1 MRSLWPRSGLW
12 RHADF
17 LRFWSAQTISQFG
30 SEISLLAL
38 PFVAIKVLHAS
49 AFEVALL
56 GTLEY
61 LPFILFALP
70 AGVWVDRLPRRPVMM
85 VADLGRAAALT
96 SIPIAQALGGLTIW
110 QLYAAA
116 FVTGTLTVFFD
127 VAYQAYLPSL
137 VGREHLVD
145 GNSKLE
151 ATRSAAHLAGPGAA
165 GLLIAAVTAPYA
177 VVADALSF
185 VGSAAFLGRIRRT
198 EEHVQAAA
206 GPRPGMLSEVREG
219 LRYLVRDRYFRAIA
233 TCTAYTNFFT
243 SLGFA
248 VFLVYVVRRLGL
260 GAEEVGLVFSVSN
273 VGFLLAALT
282 AGRVAARIGTG
293 PTIIAAAATIGPALL
308 LVPLAPASHPVPFLL
323 VGLAV
328 SAYAGV
334 TYNIT
339 ALSYLQA
346 TTPNRLLGRMNATRR
361 FIVWGTIPL
370 GSLLGGVIASQ
381 LGLRT
386 AIFVGAIGATV
397 AFVPVL
403 LSPVRSLK
411 VVVPLVEPGA
421 PADDELRLQLD
432 TQVADA

>member
-1 MRSLWPRSGLW
+1 MRSRWPAAGLW

-30 SEISLLAL
+30 TEISLLAL

-56 GTLEY
+56 GTLDY

-85 VADLGRAAALT
+85 VADLGRAAALI
-96 SIPIAQALGGLTIW
+96 SIPIAKALGGLTIW
-110 QLYAAA
+110 QLYAAGFA
-116 FVTGTLTVFFD
+116 GGTLTVFFD

-151 ATRSAAHLAGPGAA
+151 ATRSGAHLGGPGLG
-165 GLLIAAVTAPYA
+165 GLLIGAVTAPYA

-185 VGSAAFLGRIRRT
+185 VGSAAFLSRIRRF
-198 EEHVQAAA
+198 EEHVQVD
-206 GPRPGMLSEVREG
+206 GGSRPGMLGEVREG
-219 LRYLVRDRYFRAIA
+219 LRYLLRDRYFRAIA
-233 TCTAYTNFFT
+233 ACTAYTNFFT

-248 VFLVYVVRRLGL
+248 VFLVYAVRRLGL
-260 GAEEVGLVFSVSN
+260 GAKDVGLVFSVSN

-282 AGRVAARIGTG
+282 AGRVATRLGIG
-293 PTIIAAAATIGPALL
+293 PTIIAASATIGPALL
-308 LVPLAPASHPVPFLL
+308 LVPLAPVSHPIPFLV
-323 VGLAV
+323 VGLAI
-328 SAYAGV
+328 SAYGGV

-339 ALSYLQA
+339 ALSYMQA
-346 TTPNRLLGRMNATRR
+346 TTPNRMLGRMNATRR
-361 FIVWGTIPL
+361 FIVWGTIPM
-370 GSLLGGVIASQ
+370 GSLLGGVVASQ

-386 AIFVGAIGATV
+386 AILTGAIGATL

-403 LSPVRSLK
+403 LSPFRSLK
-411 VVVPLVEPGA
+411 VVVPLIEPGSA
-421 PADDELRLQLD
+421 AEDELRLQLD

>member
-1 MRSLWPRSGLW
+1 
-12 RHADF
+12 
-17 LRFWSAQTISQFG
+17 
-30 SEISLLAL
+30 
-38 PFVAIKVLHAS
+38 VAIKVLHAS

-96 SIPIAQALGGLTIW
+96 SIPVATALGGLTIW
-110 QLYAAA
+110 QLFVVG

-137 VGREHLVD
+137 VGRRHLVD

-165 GLLIAAVTAPYA
+165 GLLIAAVAAPYA

-185 VGSAAFLGRIRRT
+185 VGSAAFLSRIRRA

-206 GPRPGMLSEVREG
+206 GPRPGMRSEVREG
-219 LRYLVRDRYFRAIA
+219 LRFLLHDRYFRAIA
-233 TCTAYTNFFT
+233 ACTAYTNFFT

-248 VFLVYVVRRLGL
+248 VFLVYAVRQLGL
-260 GAEEVGLVFSVSN
+260 GAQEVGLVFSVSN
-273 VGFLLAALT
+273 VGFLLAAVT
-282 AGRVAARIGTG
+282 AGRVSARIGTG
-293 PTIIAAAATIGPALL
+293 PTIIVAAAAIGPGLL
-308 LVPLAPASHPVPFLL
+308 LIPLAPASHPVPFLL
-323 VGLAV
+323 VGLAI

-346 TTPNRLLGRMNATRR
+346 TTPNRMLGRMNATRR

-403 LSPVRSLK
+403 LSPFRSLK
-411 VVVPLVEPGA
+411 VVVPLLEPGA
-421 PADDELRLQLD
+421 PADDELRLQLES
-432 TQVADA
+432 QVADA

>member
-1 MRSLWPRSGLW
+1 M
-12 RHADF
+12 
-17 LRFWSAQTISQFG
+17 
-30 SEISLLAL
+30 
-38 PFVAIKVLHAS
+38 AIKVLHAS
-49 AFEVALL
+49 AFQVALL
-56 GTLEY
+56 GTVDF

-70 AGVWVDRLPRRPVMM
+70 AGVWVDRLPRRSVMV
-85 VADLGRAAALT
+85 VADLGRALALA
-96 SIPIAQALGGLTIW
+96 SIPVARAVGALTIW
-110 QLYAAA
+110 QLYAIGFA
-116 FVTGTLTVFFD
+116 TGTLTVFFD

-137 VGREHLVD
+137 VGRGQLVE

-151 ATRSAAHLAGPGAA
+151 ISRSGAQLGGPGLA
-165 GLLIAAVTAPYA
+165 GLLIAAITAPYA

-185 VGSAAFLGRIRRT
+185 VGSAAFLGRIRRE

-206 GPRPGMLSEVREG
+206 AARRGMFTEVREG
-219 LRYLVRDRYFRAIA
+219 LRYLLHDAYFRAIA
-233 TCTAYTNFFT
+233 ACTAYTNFFT

-248 VFLVYVVRRLGL
+248 VFLVYAVRRLDL
-260 GAEEVGLVFSVSN
+260 GAQEVGLVFSVSN
-273 VGFLLAALT
+273 VGFLLAAVT
-282 AGRVAARIGTG
+282 AGRLAARIGIG

-308 LVPLAPASHPVPFLL
+308 LVPLAPLSHPIPFLV

-381 LGLRT
+381 VGLRA
-386 AIFVGAIGATV
+386 AIFTGAIGATV

-403 LSPVRSLK
+403 LSPFRSLK
-411 VVVPLVEPGA
+411 EIVPLVEPGA
-421 PADDELRLQLD
+421 SADDELRLQLD
-432 TQVADA
+432 SQVADA

>member
-1 MRSLWPRSGLW
+1 MLQ
-12 RHADF
+12 A
-17 LRFWSAQTISQFG
+17 T
-30 SEISLLAL
+30 
-38 PFVAIKVLHAS
+38 

-56 GTLEY
+56 GTLDY

-70 AGVWVDRLPRRPVMM
+70 AGVWVDRLPRRPLMM

-96 SIPIAQALGGLTIW
+96 SIPIAKALGGLTIW
-110 QLYAAA
+110 QLYAAG
-116 FVTGTLTVFFD
+116 FVTGTLTVVFD

-137 VGREHLVD
+137 VGREQLVD

-151 ATRSAAHLAGPGAA
+151 ASRSGAHLGGPGLA
-165 GLLIAAVTAPYA
+165 GVLIGAVTAPYA

-185 VGSAAFLGRIRRT
+185 VGSAAFLGRIRRS
-198 EEHVQAAA
+198 EEHVAAAA

-219 LRYLVRDRYFRAIA
+219 LGYLLRDRYFRAIA
-233 TCTAYTNFFT
+233 ACTAYTNFFT

-248 VFLVYVVRRLGL
+248 VFLVYAVRRLGL
-260 GAEEVGLVFSVSN
+260 GAKEVGLVFSVSN
-273 VGFLLAALT
+273 VGFLAAALT
-282 AGRVAARIGTG
+282 AGRVAGRIGIG
-293 PTIIAAAATIGPALL
+293 PTIIGAAALIGPGLL
-308 LVPLAPASHPVPFLL
+308 LVPIAPLSHPIPFLV

-339 ALSYLQA
+339 ALSYMQA
-346 TTPNRLLGRMNATRR
+346 TTPNRMLGRMNATRR

-381 LGLRT
+381 VGLRT
-386 AIFVGAIGATV
+386 AIFTGAIGATV

-403 LSPVRSLK
+403 LSPFRSLK

-421 PADDELRLQLD
+421 SAEDELRLQLD

>member
-1 MRSLWPRSGLW
+1 
-12 RHADF
+12 
-17 LRFWSAQTISQFG
+17 
-30 SEISLLAL
+30 
-38 PFVAIKVLHAS
+38 VAIKVLHAS
-49 AFEVALL
+49 AFQVALL
-56 GTLEY
+56 GTLDY

-85 VADLGRAAALT
+85 IADLGRAAALT
-96 SIPIAQALGGLTIW
+96 SIPIAKALGGLTIW
-110 QLYAAA
+110 QLYAAG

-151 ATRSAAHLAGPGAA
+151 ATRSGAHLGGPGLA
-165 GLLIAAVTAPYA
+165 GVLIGAVTAPYA

-185 VGSAAFLGRIRRT
+185 VGSAAFLSQIRRV

-206 GPRPGMLSEVREG
+206 GPRQGMLSEVREG
-219 LRYLVRDRYFRAIA
+219 LRYLLRDRYFRAIA
-233 TCTAYTNFFT
+233 ACTAYTNFFT

-248 VFLVYVVRRLGL
+248 VFLVYAVRRLGL
-260 GAEEVGLVFSVSN
+260 GAQEVGLVFSISN

-282 AGRVAARIGTG
+282 AGRVSARIGIG
-293 PTIIAAAATIGPALL
+293 PTIIAASATIGPGLL
-308 LVPLAPASHPVPFLL
+308 LVPLAPASHPIPFLL
-323 VGLAV
+323 AGLAI

-339 ALSYLQA
+339 ALSYMQA
-346 TTPNRLLGRMNATRR
+346 TTPNRMLGRMNATRR

-370 GSLLGGVIASQ
+370 GSLLGGVLASQ

-403 LSPVRSLK
+403 LSPFRSLK

-421 PADDELRLQLD
+421 SADDELRLQLD